1 MPGKFRGK
9 AGDGVEKYDGAGRLY
24 PRGVR
29 LKKIRSILL
38 SPPGRRCGNLVFAVL
53 VLAVFWYARNL
64 RNAEIAA
71 PAPETSPNILSTS
84 PKYDRIVGFGGP
96 VPARIV
102 LDSASGK
109 IDRIEF
115 PPNAEDPEYWRQ
127 VLASGVFDRYRN
139 LTPAEAAALPI
150 DVVTG
155 ATFSSRAAQ
164 ETIRERLAEAA
175 ALPPAGSS
183 FQSLEPDRCGG
194 DSAAARQ
201 SLLVF
206 PAAARPLPAD
216 SVDGQSVSAR
226 FPGAWR
232 AVAGPGC
239 GVGPELAALDPF
251 GSAAAVFGGDS
262 AGAGAREKF
271 LLFRRLSV
279 RLCAGTD
286 REARSCRRC
295 AAAAGVVPVRSPP
308 APDCARSDC
317 SCIGLRYP
325 VSAL

>member
-24 PRGVR
+24 PGGVR

-38 SPPGRRCGNLVFAVL
+38 SPPGKRCGNLVFAVL

-71 PAPETSPNILSTS
+71 PALETSPNILSTS

-139 LTPAEAAALPI
+139 LTPPK
-150 DVVTG
+150 
-155 ATFSSRAAQ
+155 R
-164 ETIRERLAEAA
+164 
-175 ALPPAGSS
+175 
-183 FQSLEPDRCGG
+183 
-194 DSAAARQ
+194 
-201 SLLVF
+201 
-206 PAAARPLPAD
+206 
-216 SVDGQSVSAR
+216 
-226 FPGAWR
+226 
-232 AVAGPGC
+232 
-239 GVGPELAALDPF
+239 
-251 GSAAAVFGGDS
+251 
-262 AGAGAREKF
+262 
-271 LLFRRLSV
+271 
-279 RLCAGTD
+279 
-286 REARSCRRC
+286 RRC
-295 AAAAGVVPVRSPP
+295 RSM
-308 APDCARSDC
+308 S
-317 SCIGLRYP
+317 
-325 VSAL
+325 

>member
-24 PRGVR
+24 PGGVR

-71 PAPETSPNILSTS
+71 PAPETPPNILSTS
-84 PKYDRIVGFGGP
+84 PKYDRIAGFGGP

-175 ALPPAGSS
+175 ALPPPVRPSIRWNRT
-183 FQSLEPDRCGG
+183 D
-194 DSAAARQ
+194 AAVI
-201 SLLVF
+201 LLLLGNLYWF
-206 PAAARPLPAD
+206 FRPLRGRYRQIQLTAN
-216 SVDGQSVSAR
+216 
-226 FPGAWR
+226 
-232 AVAGPGC
+232 
-239 GVGPELAALDPF
+239 L
-251 GSAAAVFGGDS
+251 
-262 AGAGAREKF
+262 F
-271 LLFRRLSV
+271 LLGFL
-279 RLCAGTD
+279 AH
-286 REARSCRRC
+286 E
-295 AAAAGVVPVRSPP
+295 
-308 APDCARSDC
+308 
-317 SCIGLRYP
+317 IGRAH
-325 VSAL
+325 V